1 MTQEAFLR
9 LVLITLTTC
18 FGDESSTKNH
28 TSPSRDEYLVNRRF
42 KYNLDES
49 GTGYDCFTIGA
60 RILGLKGDLQHINI
74 NKPETLGNGSAE
86 DVCQFFFDEAYAVP
100 NYFLNEEVPYIIST
114 ADWFCRVPAEFQC
127 DGNSDCLTDEC
138 FCGNRT
144 VDVFFCADFS
154 GCVTF
159 NKVCDGIRTCP
170 DGSDEFL
177 CEGFHKVICSEL
189 FSYPIYLS
197 EQQFCKRQSF
207 YLAHCV
213 GTPKDMNCT
222 FFRERDWQQI
232 FNDILPY
239 RCLIEA
245 KESSQLKLRTSDF
258 QEVSMYCKEN
268 CSHIT
273 GFIETGW
280 GKFCENLFV
289 GATSENFMM
298 QDFVFNCEGKPFVS
312 EAYHISALCDAKVD
326 CTNGADEI
334 GCPGRMYCSSN
345 TSVADL
351 EWISPEKVCDN
362 IKDCSNGW
370 DECQQCTKSSFSSSK
385 FLIKSTPAFLLTVLS
400 GISMIALNVAVGY
413 RCYTNTPRNDAGKVD
428 RMMCL
433 HVFFFDC
440 LMGVYKCSIA
450 GVSWVLA
457 LKGDYCLFDHDWR
470 SSIFCSTLGILFS
483 IASHGSL
490 MAIAIISIVR
500 CFNCSG
506 TLRTIKISSVMVASG
521 ILISLNLINAIVPV
535 IPIEEIQQIF
545 RTHIFF
551 TNLEDNPFVNENPLN
566 WSRLA
571 ELNFKYFSTKD
582 DRSTTIN
589 NLRNMTSNRN
599 MFDYEEIGYYGDT
612 EMCINNI
619 FKSHPSFLYYKI
631 CYFAILI
638 ILLTVFVVTYI
649 KIVLRK
655 IDSNRRI
662 VLANGA
668 KTDRHIKSLEIKV
681 FLMIGTQILS
691 WLSFISAV
699 LYFQFVDENPGPM
712 FFEVFALTVIPINSL
727 LNPIFYSK
735 MYGNMAT
742 LVRRFMAFRCVL
754 KAQENEHNVEVELM
768 TVHTPNDVDQSQRV
782 EDVTND
788 GSSHDEDQRVEDV
801 PNDGSS
807 IDEDQNVEDVPND
820 GSSYDEDHKV
830 EDVPNDCSLIDED
843 QNVEDIPNDGS
854 SYDENQRVEDVP
866 KDGSF
871 YDEDHKVED
880 VPNDCSSIDEDQN
893 VEDVLNDGSSHDE
906 DQRVE
911 DKSNDGSSKDEDRK
925 VDDVPNDGSFHDDDQ
940 RVESLPN
947 DGSSKDEDEKVEDS
961 PNDIC
966 SHDEDQRV
974 KDVPNDGCSING
986 DERVE
991 DVPNDGS
998 SYYGDQRVADVP
1010 NGGSSYDEDER
1021 VEDVPNDGSSYIED
1035 QKE

>member
-1 MTQEAFLR
+1 MTQKAFFC
-9 LVLITLTTC
+9 LVLITTC
-18 FGDESSTKNH
+18 FGDENSTESH
-28 TSPSRDEYLVNRRF
+28 TTPSREEFLVNRRWKF
-42 KYNLDES
+42 NLDE
-49 GTGYDCFTIGA
+49 TDTEFDCFTIGA
-60 RILGLKGDLQHINI
+60 RILGLKGDFMQHNI
-74 NKPETLGNGSAE
+74 NKPKTLENGSTE
-86 DVCQFFFDEAYAVP
+86 DICQFFFDEAYAVP
-100 NYFLNEEVPYIIST
+100 NYLLNEEIPYNIST

-159 NKVCDGIRTCP
+159 NKVCDGIRACP

-197 EQQFCKRQSF
+197 EQRFCGRQSF

-213 GTPKDMNCT
+213 GTPNDMNCT
-222 FFRERDWQQI
+222 SFIDRDWQQI
-232 FNDILPY
+232 FNEILPY
-239 RCLIEA
+239 RCLREA
-245 KESSQLKLRTSDF
+245 KESSHLKLRTSDF
-258 QEVSMYCKEN
+258 QEVSVYCKEN

-289 GATSENFMM
+289 GATSLNVMH
-298 QDFVFNCEGKPFVS
+298 DFVFNCEGKPFVS

-370 DECQQCTKSSFSSSK
+370 DECQQCTKSSLSSSK
-385 FLIKSTPAFLLTVLS
+385 FLIKSKPTFLLTALS
-400 GISMIALNVAVGY
+400 GIAMIVLNVVVGY
-413 RCYTNTPRNDAGKVD
+413 KCYTNTPRNDAGKVD

-490 MAIAIISIVR
+490 MAIAIISMVR

-551 TNLEDNPFVNENPLN
+551 TNLEDNLFVNENPLN

-599 MFDYEEIGYYGDT
+599 MFDFEEIGYYGDT
-612 EMCINNI
+612 EMCINNV
-619 FKSHPSFLYYKI
+619 FKSHRSFLYYKI
-631 CYFAILI
+631 CYLATLI
-638 ILLTVFVVTYI
+638 ILLSVFAVTYI
-649 KIVLRK
+649 KIVLMK
-655 IDSNRRI
+655 IASNRRI
-662 VLANGA
+662 VLVSGA
-668 KTDRHIKSLEIKV
+668 HTDRDIKSLEIKV

-691 WLSFISAV
+691 WLSFIGAA
-699 LYFQFVDENPGPM
+699 LYFQIVDENPGPI

-768 TVHTPNDVDQSQRV
+768 TVHSPNDVDQTNVTNDDDQKVKDLPNDERSTNGNERV
-782 EDVTND
+782 EDVPNDYSLKDEDQKVEDVANDCSSKDEDEKVEDVPND

-801 PNDGSS
+801 PNDGCSTNE
-807 IDEDQNVEDVPND
+807 DERL
-820 GSSYDEDHKV
+820 
-830 EDVPNDCSLIDED
+830 EDVPNDCSSKNED
-843 QNVEDIPNDGS
+843 Q
-854 SYDENQRVEDVP
+854 
-866 KDGSF
+866 
-871 YDEDHKVED
+871 KVED
-880 VPNDCSSIDEDQN
+880 VPNDCSSNDEDQ
-893 VEDVLNDGSSHDE
+893 
-906 DQRVE
+906 
-911 DKSNDGSSKDEDRK
+911 
-925 VDDVPNDGSFHDDDQ
+925 
-940 RVESLPN
+940 
-947 DGSSKDEDEKVEDS
+947 
-961 PNDIC
+961 
-966 SHDEDQRV
+966 
-974 KDVPNDGCSING
+974 
-986 DERVE
+986 RVE
-991 DVPNDGS
+991 DVPNDGCS
-998 SYYGDQRVADVP
+998 TNGDERVKDVP
-1010 NGGSSYDEDER
+1010 NDCSSKGEDQKVEDVPNDCSSKDEDQR
-1021 VEDVPNDGSSYIED
+1021 VEDVPNDGCSTNGDERVKDVPNDCSSKGED
-1035 QKE
+1035 QKVEDVPNDRSSKYED

>member
-1 MTQEAFLR
+1 MTQKAFLR
-9 LVLITLTTC
+9 LVLITTC

-28 TSPSRDEYLVNRRF
+28 TSPSREEFLVDRRF
-42 KYNLDES
+42 NYNIDEP
-49 GTGYDCFTIGA
+49 GAGFDCFTVGV
-60 RILGLKGDLQHINI
+60 RVLQLKGDLQQNI
-74 NKPETLGNGSAE
+74 TKPKTLGNGSTE
-86 DVCQFFFDEAYAVP
+86 DICQFFFDEAYAVP
-100 NYFLNEEVPYIIST
+100 NHFLNEEIPHNIST

-177 CEGFHKVICSEL
+177 CEEFHKVICPEL

-197 EQQFCKRQSF
+197 EQQFCGRQSF

-232 FNDILPY
+232 FNEILPY
-239 RCLIEA
+239 RCLREA
-245 KESSQLKLRTSDF
+245 KESSHLKLRTSDF
-258 QEVSMYCKEN
+258 QEVSVYCKEN

-289 GATSENFMM
+289 GATSLNVM

-385 FLIKSTPAFLLTVLS
+385 FLIKSKPTFLLTALS
-400 GISMIALNVAVGY
+400 GIAMIVLNVVVGY

-619 FKSHPSFLYYKI
+619 FKSHPTFLYYKI
-631 CYFAILI
+631 CYLATLI
-638 ILLTVFVVTYI
+638 ILLTVFAVTYI
-649 KIVLRK
+649 KIVLMK
-655 IDSNRRI
+655 IASNRSI
-662 VLANGA
+662 VLVSGA
-668 KTDRHIKSLEIKV
+668 HTDRDIKSLEIKV

-691 WLSFISAV
+691 WLSFIGAA
-699 LYFQFVDENPGPM
+699 LYFQFVDENPGPI

-742 LVRRFMAFRCVL
+742 LVRRFMTFRCVL
-754 KAQENEHNVEVELM
+754 KAQENEHNVEFELM
-768 TVHTPNDVDQSQRV
+768 TVHSPSDVDQTQK
-782 EDVTND
+782 
-788 GSSHDEDQRVEDV
+788 VEDV
-801 PNDGSS
+801 PND
-807 IDEDQNVEDVPND
+807 DDQNVEDVPND
-820 GSSYDEDHKV
+820 GSSRDEEKRV
-830 EDVPNDCSLIDED
+830 EDVPNDNSSYDKDQILEDVSNDVSSYDED
-843 QNVEDIPNDGS
+843 QILEDVSNDNSSYDEDQILEVVSNDVSSYDEDQILGDVSNDGS
-854 SYDENQRVEDVP
+854 SYDEHQRVEDLP
-866 KDGSF
+866 NNGCSTNKD
-871 YDEDHKVED
+871 EREEN
-880 VPNDCSSIDEDQN
+880 VPND
-893 VEDVLNDGSSHDE
+893 GF
-906 DQRVE
+906 
-911 DKSNDGSSKDEDRK
+911 SKDED
-925 VDDVPNDGSFHDDDQ
+925 Q
-940 RVESLPN
+940 
-947 DGSSKDEDEKVEDS
+947 
-961 PNDIC
+961 
-966 SHDEDQRV
+966 
-974 KDVPNDGCSING
+974 
-986 DERVE
+986 
-991 DVPNDGS
+991 
-998 SYYGDQRVADVP
+998 
-1010 NGGSSYDEDER
+1010 
-1021 VEDVPNDGSSYIED
+1021 
-1035 QKE
+1035 